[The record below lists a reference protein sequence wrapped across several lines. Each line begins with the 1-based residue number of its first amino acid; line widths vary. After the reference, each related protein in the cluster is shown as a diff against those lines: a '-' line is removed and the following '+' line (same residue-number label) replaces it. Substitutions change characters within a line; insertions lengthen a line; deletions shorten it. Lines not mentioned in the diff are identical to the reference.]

1 MMGGKCVLLVATATK
16 WLAAARM
23 PSAQSRA
30 GFEVALLAPRGSLAE
45 KSRYLAKV
53 GYLADNATPLD
64 WVYAFAAMVK
74 ATSPSLV
81 VPCDDTAV
89 RLLHMLALS
98 PPLGIKPGIHG
109 ELCALVRESLG
120 NPEYFHTSVDKTR
133 LPAAAEALGVRIP
146 PYAIAAS
153 VDEAQ
158 AFAAIRGYPVVLKR
172 SHGAAGEWV
181 AIVSDPIELART
193 YERFAAAKAID
204 FEGRGNANILVQA
217 HVVGKIF
224 SQTMT
229 AWQGTV
235 LAGFV
240 REKLVTHSPFGP
252 ATVVRCVRMPEI
264 RRFSD
269 QLAIGLGMSGFFGL
283 EYIVDAGTG
292 EAYLLEI
299 NRRAMPSTPL
309 GGMIDIDLCAAL
321 YAAVNGQPP
330 SGRRDLDPGEEHMIT
345 HFPQEWL
352 RDPQSRYLR
361 DFRIDAPW
369 DDPEVMEAMLALR
382 NDA

>member
-1 MMGGKCVLLVATATK
+1 MTGKFVLLVSTATK
-16 WLAAARM
+16 WVSAARM
-23 PSAQSRA
+23 PSALSRA

-45 KSRYLAKV
+45 KSRYLAKI
-53 GYLADNATPLD
+53 GYLAANATTLD
-64 WVYAFAAMVK
+64 WVFAFAAMVK
-74 ATSPSLV
+74 ATSPCLV

-98 PPLGIKPGIHG
+98 PPPEIKPGIYR

-120 NPEYFHTSVDKTR
+120 NPEYFCTSVDKAR
-133 LPAAAEALGVRIP
+133 LPAAAEALGVRVP

-193 YERFAAAKAID
+193 YARFAAAKTID
-204 FEGRGNANILVQA
+204 FEGGGDASILVQA
-217 HVVGKIF
+217 HVVGKVF
-224 SQTMT
+224 AQAMT
-229 AWQGTV
+229 AWQGAV

-240 REKLVTHSPFGP
+240 REKLVTHSPLGP
-252 ATVVRCVRMPEI
+252 ATVARCVRMPEI

-283 EYIVDAGTG
+283 EYIVDADTG

-299 NRRAMPSTPL
+299 NRRATPATHL

-321 YAAVNGQPP
+321 YSAVNGQPQ
-330 SGRRDLDPGEEHMIT
+330 SGRRDLDPGEEHLIT

-352 RDPQSRYLR
+352 RDPKSRYLR

-369 DDPEVMEAMLALR
+369 DEPEVMEALLALR
-382 NDA
+382 NDT

>member
-1 MMGGKCVLLVATATK
+1 MTGNFVLLVATATK
-16 WLAAARM
+16 WLAAAQM
-23 PSAQSRA
+23 PGALNRA

-53 GYLADNATPLD
+53 GHLAANATPFD
-64 WVYAFAAMVK
+64 WVFAFAAMVK
-74 ATSPSLV
+74 ATSPRLV

-89 RLLHMLALS
+89 RLLQMLALS
-98 PPLGIKPGIHG
+98 PPPGIKPGIHG
-109 ELCALVRESLG
+109 ELRALVRESLG
-120 NPEYFHTSVDKTR
+120 NPEHFRTSVDKAR
-133 LPAAAEALGVRIP
+133 LPAAAEALGVRVP
-146 PYAIAAS
+146 PYAIAAG
-153 VDEAQ
+153 VDAAQ
-158 AFAAIRGYPVVLKR
+158 AFAAKRGYPVVLKR

-181 AIVSDPIELART
+181 AIVSDPGELART
-193 YERFAAAKAID
+193 YARFAAAKTID
-204 FEGRGNANILVQA
+204 LDGRGDGSILVQA
-217 HVVGKIF
+217 HVAGKVF
-224 SQTMT
+224 SQAMA

-240 REKLVTHSPFGP
+240 REKLVTHPPLGP
-252 ATVVRCVRMPEI
+252 ATVVRCARMPEI

-299 NRRAMPSTPL
+299 NRRATPATPL
-309 GGMIDIDLCAAL
+309 GSMIGVDLCAAL
-321 YAAVNGQPP
+321 HAAVNGQPP
-330 SGRRDLDPGEEHMIT
+330 PGRGDLDPGEEHWIT

-361 DFRIDAPW
+361 DFRVDAPW

>member
-1 MMGGKCVLLVATATK
+1 MTRKCVLLVATATK
-16 WLAAARM
+16 WVPAARM
-23 PSAQSRA
+23 PSALSRA

-45 KSRYLAKV
+45 KSRYLAKI
-53 GYLADNATPLD
+53 GYLADKATPLD

-98 PPLGIKPGIHG
+98 PPQGIKPEIYA
-109 ELCALVRESLG
+109 ELRALVRESLG
-120 NPEYFHTSVDKTR
+120 NPEHFLTSVDKVR

-146 PYAIAAS
+146 PYTIATS
-153 VDEAQ
+153 LDEAQ

-193 YERFAAAKAID
+193 YARFAAATTID
-204 FEGRGNANILVQA
+204 IEGRGNASILVQA
-217 HVVGKIF
+217 HVVGKVYA
-224 SQTMT
+224 QAMT
-229 AWQGTV
+229 AWQGTI

-240 REKLVTHSPFGP
+240 REKLVTHSPLGP

-269 QLAIGLGMSGFFGL
+269 QLAIGLGMNGFFGL
-283 EYIVDAGTG
+283 DYIVDAGTG

-299 NRRAMPSTPL
+299 NRRATPATHL

-321 YAAVNGQPP
+321 YAAVNGQPL
-330 SGRRDLDPGEEHMIT
+330 SDRRDLDPGEEHMIT

>member
-1 MMGGKCVLLVATATK
+1 
-16 WLAAARM
+16 
-23 PSAQSRA
+23 
-30 GFEVALLAPRGSLAE
+30 
-45 KSRYLAKV
+45 
-53 GYLADNATPLD
+53 
-64 WVYAFAAMVK
+64 
-74 ATSPSLV
+74 
-81 VPCDDTAV
+81 
-89 RLLHMLALS
+89 
-98 PPLGIKPGIHG
+98 
-109 ELCALVRESLG
+109 
-120 NPEYFHTSVDKTR
+120 
-133 LPAAAEALGVRIP
+133 
-146 PYAIAAS
+146 
-153 VDEAQ
+153 
-158 AFAAIRGYPVVLKR
+158 
-172 SHGAAGEWV
+172 
-181 AIVSDPIELART
+181 
-193 YERFAAAKAID
+193 
-204 FEGRGNANILVQA
+204 
-217 HVVGKIF
+217 
-224 SQTMT
+224 MT

-240 REKLVTHSPFGP
+240 REKLVTHSPLGP

-269 QLAIGLGMSGFFGL
+269 QLAIGLGMNGFFGL
-283 EYIVDAGTG
+283 DYIVDAGTG

-299 NRRAMPSTPL
+299 NRRVTPATHL

-321 YAAVNGQPP
+321 HAAINGQPP

>member
-1 MMGGKCVLLVATATK
+1 MTGGKCVLLVATATK
-16 WLAAARM
+16 WVPAARM
-23 PSAQSRA
+23 PSALSRA

-45 KSRYLAKV
+45 KSRYLAKI
-53 GYLADNATPLD
+53 GHLADNATPLD

-98 PPLGIKPGIHG
+98 PPLGIKPGIHA

-120 NPEYFHTSVDKTR
+120 NPEHFHTSVDKTR

-146 PYAIAAS
+146 PYAIATS

-193 YERFAAAKAID
+193 YERFAAAKTID
-204 FEGRGNANILVQA
+204 FEGRSNVSILVQA
-217 HVVGKIF
+217 HVVGKVF
-224 SQTMT
+224 AQAMT

-240 REKLVTHSPFGP
+240 REKQVTHSPLGP
-252 ATVVRCVRMPEI
+252 ATVARCVRMPEI

-299 NRRAMPSTPL
+299 NRRATPATHL

-321 YAAVNGQPP
+321 YAAVNGQPL
-330 SGRRDLDPGEEHMIT
+330 SGRRDLDPDEEHMIT

-352 RDPQSRYLR
+352 RNPQSRYLQ
-361 DFRIDAPW
+361 DFRVDAPW

>member
-1 MMGGKCVLLVATATK
+1 MTRKCVLLVATATK

-23 PSAQSRA
+23 PSALSRA

-45 KSRYLAKV
+45 KSRYLAKI
-53 GYLADNATPLD
+53 GYLADKATPLD

-98 PPLGIKPGIHG
+98 PPQGIKPEIYG

-120 NPEYFHTSVDKTR
+120 NPEHFHTSIDKTR

-181 AIVSDPIELART
+181 AIVSDPIELAHT
-193 YERFAAAKAID
+193 YARFAAANTID
-204 FEGRGNANILVQA
+204 LEGRGITNILVQA
-217 HVVGKIF
+217 HVVGKVF

-240 REKLVTHSPFGP
+240 REKLVTHSPLGP

-269 QLAIGLGMSGFFGL
+269 QLAIGLGMSGFFGI

-299 NRRAMPSTPL
+299 NRRAMLATPL

-321 YAAVNGQPP
+321 YAAINGQPP
-330 SGRRDLDPGEEHMIT
+330 SSRRDLDPGEEHMIT

>member
-1 MMGGKCVLLVATATK
+1 MTRKCVLLVATTTK

-23 PSAQSRA
+23 PSALSRA

-45 KSRYLAKV
+45 KSGYLAKV
-53 GYLADNATPLD
+53 GYLADKATPLD

-98 PPLGIKPGIHG
+98 PPQGIKPEIYG

-120 NPEYFHTSVDKTR
+120 NPEHFHTSVDKTR

-181 AIVSDPIELART
+181 AIVSDPIELAHT
-193 YERFAAAKAID
+193 YARFAAATTID
-204 FEGRGNANILVQA
+204 IEGRGNASILVQA
-217 HVVGKIF
+217 HVVGKVF
-224 SQTMT
+224 SQAMT

-240 REKLVTHSPFGP
+240 REKLGAHPPLGP

-269 QLAIGLGMSGFFGL
+269 QLAIGLGISGFFCI

-299 NRRAMPSTPL
+299 NRRATPATHL

-321 YAAVNGQPP
+321 HAAIHGQPP

-345 HFPQEWL
+345 QFPQEWL

>member
-1 MMGGKCVLLVATATK
+1 MTGKFVLLVATATK

-23 PSAQSRA
+23 PSALSRA
-30 GFEVALLAPRGSLAE
+30 GFEVALLAPQGSLAE
-45 KSRYLAKV
+45 RSRYLDKIGFIA
-53 GYLADNATPLD
+53 ANATTHD
-64 WVYAFAAMVK
+64 WMFAFAAMVK
-74 ATSPSLV
+74 ATSPRLV

-98 PPLGIKPGIHG
+98 PPPGIKPGIYG

-120 NPEYFHTSVDKTR
+120 NPEHFRTSVDKTR
-133 LPAAAEALGVRIP
+133 LPAAAEALGVRVP
-146 PYAIAAS
+146 SYAIATD
-153 VDEAQ
+153 VNEAQ
-158 AFAAIRGYPVVLKR
+158 EFAAIRGYPVVLKR

-181 AIVSDPIELART
+181 AIVKDPIELAHT
-193 YERFAAAKAID
+193 YARFAAAKITDLDGPGDAS
-204 FEGRGNANILVQA
+204 ILVQA
-217 HVVGKIF
+217 HIVGAVF
-224 SQTMT
+224 SQAMT

-240 REKLVTHSPFGP
+240 REKLVTHSSLGP
-252 ATVVRCVRMPEI
+252 ATVARCVRMPEI

-283 EYIVDAGTG
+283 EYIIDASTG

-299 NRRAMPSTPL
+299 NRRATPATHM

-321 YAAVNGQPP
+321 YSAVNGQPQ
-330 SGRRDLDPGEEHMIT
+330 SGRRDLDPGEEHLIT

-369 DDPEVMEAMLALR
+369 DEPEVMEAMLALR